1 MYSMDIKRQFYT
13 LILIIFSVFL
23 FGTLGYELIEKWGF
37 LDAVYMTTIT
47 LATIGY
53 GETHPLS
60 DTGRV
65 FTIIL
70 IIGGLSVFSYG
81 LLTITTMI
89 AEGELQRLLRRGRMD
104 KEIARLKEHY
114 IVCGSGELGEHII
127 GELLQTKRPFVIV
140 DKEINNISKFNNREL
155 LYILGDA
162 ADDKAL
168 LEAGIKTAKGI
179 FCCLPFDKD
188 NLFVVLTARELN
200 EEIRIVTK
208 CVEDL
213 SEQKFIRAG
222 ADKTVST
229 NRIGGLRMASEMVRP
244 TAASFLDGMLRD
256 KKGVRFEEIVIKE
269 ASKIAG
275 KTILASGIYEE
286 TGASVVA
293 IRSGTSEFLYNPRG
307 STVINKNDTLV
318 VLGTVEQ
325 IKTMA
330 DLV

>member
-1 MYSMDIKRQFYT
+1 MDIKRQFFT
-13 LILIIFSVFL
+13 LILVVISVFL

-37 LDAVYMTTIT
+37 LDSIYMTTIT

-53 GETHPLS
+53 EETHPLS
-60 DTGRV
+60 GAGRV
-65 FTIIL
+65 FTIFL
-70 IIGGLSVFSYG
+70 IIGGISVFSYG
-81 LLTITTMI
+81 LLAITTMI

-104 KEIARLKEHY
+104 KEITKLKEHY

-127 GELLQTKRPFVIV
+127 SELSQTKRQFVAV
-140 DKEINNISKFNNREL
+140 DKEISNINKFEKKDL
-155 LYILGDA
+155 LYIVGDA
-162 ADDKAL
+162 ADDKVL
-168 LEAGIKTAKGI
+168 IEAGILKAKGI

-200 EEIRIVTK
+200 KNIRIVTK

-213 SEQKFIRAG
+213 SEQKFKRAG

-244 TAASFLDGMLRD
+244 AAASFLDVMLRD
-256 KKGVRFEEIVIKE
+256 KKGVRFEEIQINE
-269 ASKIAG
+269 NSKIAG
-275 KTILASGIYEE
+275 KTIAESGIHHG

-293 IRSGTSEFLYNPRG
+293 IKSAGADFLYNPGG
-307 STVINKNDTLV
+307 STVIKKNDTLV

-325 IKTMA
+325 IKIMA

>member
-1 MYSMDIKRQFYT
+1 MVVFG
-13 LILIIFSVFL
+13 VFL
-23 FGTLGYELIEKWGF
+23 LGTLGYELIEGWNF
-37 LDAVYMTTIT
+37 LDAIYMTTIT

-60 DTGRV
+60 DTGRI

-70 IIGGLSVFSYG
+70 IVGGISVFSYG

-89 AEGELQRLLRRGRMD
+89 AEGDLQRLLRRGRMD
-104 KEIARLKEHY
+104 KEISKLKDHY

-127 GELLQTKRPFVIV
+127 SELLQTKRTFVIV
-140 DKEINNISKFNNREL
+140 DREINNINKFDNKEL

-168 LEAGIKTAKGI
+168 LEAGIAKARGI
-179 FCCLPFDKD
+179 FCCLPLDKD

-200 EEIRIVTK
+200 KNIRIVTK

-213 SEQKFIRAG
+213 SEQKFKRAG

-229 NRIGGLRMASEMVRP
+229 NRIGGLRMASEMIRP
-244 TAASFLDGMLRD
+244 AAASFLDVMLRD
-256 KKGVRFEEIVIKE
+256 KKGVRFEEIAVKE
-269 ASKIAG
+269 NSKIAG
-275 KTILASGIYEE
+275 KTIADSGIHAE
-286 TGASVVA
+286 TGASVIA
-293 IRSGTSEFLYNPRG
+293 IKSGCADFLYNPRG
-307 STVINKNDTLV
+307 STVINKNDVLV

>member
-1 MYSMDIKRQFYT
+1 MDIKRQFIT
-13 LILIIFSVFL
+13 LVFVVFSVFL
-23 FGTLGYELIEKWGF
+23 LGTLGYELIERWGF
-37 LDAVYMTTIT
+37 LDAIYMTTIT

-60 DTGRV
+60 DTGRI
-65 FTIIL
+65 FTIFLIL
-70 IIGGLSVFSYG
+70 GGLSVFSYG

-104 KEIARLKEHY
+104 KEIVKLKEHY

-127 GELLQTKRPFVIV
+127 GELLQTKRPLVVVDREISNINKFENKDLLHIV
-140 DKEINNISKFNNREL
+140 
-155 LYILGDA
+155 GDA
-162 ADDKAL
+162 ADDKIL
-168 LEAGIKTAKGI
+168 VEAGIMKAKGI

-200 EEIRIVTK
+200 KNIRIVTK

-213 SEQKFIRAG
+213 SEQKFKRAG

-229 NRIGGLRMASEMVRP
+229 NRIGGLRMASEMIRP
-244 TAASFLDGMLRD
+244 AAASFLDVMRRD
-256 KKGVRFEEIVIKE
+256 KKGVRFEEISVSE
-269 ASKIAG
+269 NSKIAG
-275 KTILASGIYEE
+275 KTIADSGIHQG

-293 IRSGTSEFLYNPRG
+293 IKSGDADFLYNPRG

>member
-1 MYSMDIKRQFYT
+1 MVVFG
-13 LILIIFSVFL
+13 VFL
-23 FGTLGYELIEKWGF
+23 LGTLGYEIIEKWGF
-37 LDAVYMTTIT
+37 LDAIYMTTIT

-60 DTGRV
+60 NAGRI
-65 FTIIL
+65 FTIFL
-70 IIGGLSVFSYG
+70 IIGGISVFSYG

-89 AEGELQRLLRRGRMD
+89 AEGDLQRLLRRGRMD
-104 KEIARLKEHY
+104 KEIIKLKEHY

-127 GELLQTKRPFVIV
+127 SELLQTKRPFVIV
-140 DKEINNISKFNNREL
+140 DKEINNINKFENKEL

-168 LEAGIKTAKGI
+168 LEAGIARAKGI

-200 EEIRIVTK
+200 KNIRIVTK

-213 SEQKFIRAG
+213 SEQKFKRAG

-244 TAASFLDGMLRD
+244 AAASFLDVMLRD
-256 KKGVRFEEIVIKE
+256 KKGVRFEEISVKE
-269 ASKIAG
+269 NSKIAG
-275 KTILASGIYEE
+275 KTIAASGIHAE
-286 TGASVVA
+286 TGASVIA
-293 IRSGTSEFLYNPRG
+293 IKSGNADFLYNPRG

>member
-1 MYSMDIKRQFYT
+1 MDIKRQFYT
-13 LILIIFSVFL
+13 LIFVVFSVFL
-23 FGTLGYELIEKWGF
+23 LGTLGYELIEGWGF

-60 DTGRV
+60 DTGRI
-65 FTIIL
+65 FTIFLIL
-70 IIGGLSVFSYG
+70 GGLSVFSYG

-89 AEGELQRLLRRGRMD
+89 AEGDLQRLLRRGRMD
-104 KEIARLKEHY
+104 KEIAKLKEHY

-127 GELLQTKRPFVIV
+127 GELLQTKRSLVIV
-140 DKEINNISKFNNREL
+140 DREISNINKFENKDL
-155 LYILGDA
+155 LYIVGDA
-162 ADDKAL
+162 SDDQIL
-168 LEAGIKTAKGI
+168 IEAGIMRAKGI

-200 EEIRIVTK
+200 KDIRIVTK

-213 SEQKFIRAG
+213 SEQKFKRAG
-222 ADKTVST
+222 VDKTVST
-229 NRIGGLRMASEMVRP
+229 NRIGGLRMASEMIRP
-244 TAASFLDGMLRD
+244 TAASFLDVMLRD
-256 KKGVRFEEIVIKE
+256 KKGVRFEELAVKE
-269 ASKIAG
+269 NSKIAG
-275 KTILASGIYEE
+275 KTIAESGIHQG

-293 IRSGTSEFLYNPRG
+293 IKSPGADFLYNPRG
-307 STVINKNDTLV
+307 STIINKNDTLV

-325 IKTMA
+325 IKIMA